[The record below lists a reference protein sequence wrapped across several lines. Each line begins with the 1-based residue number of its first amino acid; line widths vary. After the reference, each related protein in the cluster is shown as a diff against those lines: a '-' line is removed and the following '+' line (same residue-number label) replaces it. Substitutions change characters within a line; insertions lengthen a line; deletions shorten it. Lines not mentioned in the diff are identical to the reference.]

1 MKEIFKILL
10 CVLSLSGC
18 ASIMRDGSQI
28 VPIQSN
34 VEDVSIEVTNS
45 QGAVVYKGKTPATV
59 YLKTAKTGYFN
70 PEKYLIKASKKGY
83 STQYTPIDYH
93 ISNWYWFGNIVFG
106 GLIGWLIVDPITG
119 EMYHLDE
126 IATVNMT
133 PIPE

>member
-45 QGAVVYKGKTPATV
+45 QGAVVYKGISICEFES
-59 YLKTAKTGYFN
+59 L
-70 PEKYLIKASKKGY
+70 ESKRRR
-83 STQYTPIDYH
+83 
-93 ISNWYWFGNIVFG
+93 F
-106 GLIGWLIVDPITG
+106 
-119 EMYHLDE
+119 
-126 IATVNMT
+126 
-133 PIPE
+133 